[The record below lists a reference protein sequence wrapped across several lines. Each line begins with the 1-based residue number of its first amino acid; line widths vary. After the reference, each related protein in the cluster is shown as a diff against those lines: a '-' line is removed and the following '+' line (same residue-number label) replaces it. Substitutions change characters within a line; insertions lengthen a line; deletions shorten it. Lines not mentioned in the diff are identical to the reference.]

1 MTADDRGDYTKA
13 AGLGATALLASPR
26 GARGTK
32 FSGKSQN
39 WATGAVV
46 VAIAIAGAACSPPSE
61 GSGPNT
67 EPTEASQLAAA
78 KTLPGRVN
86 NALQLVQTLIRDD
99 LYNDPAHRDD
109 YETAMLSNEL
119 KQNEDWG
126 TLAFE
131 AIRAEREGRSIENL
145 APLMTRAS
153 VYQRREFPRYR
164 AGYAVQAHSKVW
176 EDNIAVS
183 VRGNRNSILRLTGGV
198 FATNRNIADMHRI
211 LLEGTSR
218 VRFKRIEYQ
227 VYQGG
232 PLSYFDLDTPEDAEV
247 GVWVGSAFMS
257 ATEPGPVEEASM
269 LKPRTTD

>member
-1 MTADDRGDYTKA
+1 MTTDVRGNYTKA
-13 AGLGATALLASPR
+13 HGLGATALLASPR

-32 FSGKSQN
+32 LSGKFRN

-46 VAIAIAGAACSPPSE
+46 VAIAIAGAACSPPGE
-61 GSGPNT
+61 GSGSNT
-67 EPTEASQLAAA
+67 EPTKASQMAAA
-78 KTLPGRVN
+78 QTLPGRVN
-86 NALQLVQTLIRDD
+86 NALQLVETLIRDD

-145 APLMTRAS
+145 APLMNRAS
-153 VYQRREFPRYR
+153 AYQRREFPRYR

-176 EDNIAVS
+176 EDNISVS
-183 VRGNRNSILRLTGGV
+183 VRGNRNSILRLTGGA
-198 FATNRNIADMHRI
+198 FAANRNIADMHRI
-211 LLEGTSR
+211 LLEGASR

-232 PLSYFDLDTPEDAEV
+232 PLSYFDLDTPDDAEV

-257 ATEPGPVEEASM
+257 ATDPGAVEEASM

>member
-1 MTADDRGDYTKA
+1 MTTDVRGNDAKA
-13 AGLGATALLASPR
+13 AGFAATAPLPSPR
-26 GARGTK
+26 GARGTILGRK
-32 FSGKSQN
+32 CQN

-46 VAIAIAGAACSPPSE
+46 VAIAMAGAACSPPGE
-61 GSGPNT
+61 GSGSNT
-67 EPTEASQLAAA
+67 EPTKASQMAAA
-78 KTLPGRVN
+78 QTLPGRVI
-86 NALQLVQTLIRDD
+86 NALRLVEILIRDD

-126 TLAFE
+126 ALAFE

-153 VYQRREFPRYR
+153 AYQRREFPRYR
-164 AGYAVQAHSKVW
+164 AGYAVQAHAKVW

-183 VRGNRNSILRLTGGV
+183 VRGDRNSILRLTGGV
-198 FATNRNIADMHRI
+198 FAANRNTADMHRI
-211 LLEGTSR
+211 LLEGASR

-257 ATEPGPVEEASM
+257 ATEPGPIEEASM